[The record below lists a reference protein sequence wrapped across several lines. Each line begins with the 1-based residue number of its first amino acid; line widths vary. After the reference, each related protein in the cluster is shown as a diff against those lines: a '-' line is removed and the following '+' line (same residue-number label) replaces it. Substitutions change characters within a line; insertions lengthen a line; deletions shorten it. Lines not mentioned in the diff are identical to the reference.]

1 MDLAQDDHCLPTS
14 VRWLARAAVA
24 ARCASSVAIMAVGLL
39 GPSAAVVRFPS
50 AAPWPPYFWH
60 AGPSD
65 VVISLIIWAAV
76 LLGGSGVVAG
86 LLATRRGWRPRPRRL
101 LIGSAV
107 AVIAMLLMP
116 PIGSTDVLDY
126 AAYGRIA
133 ALGHSPYVMTPAQ
146 LRSSGD
152 PVGLAAPHTWQHN
165 PSAYGPI
172 ATVTERAASQLAGD
186 SAARTVFWIK
196 IWNALAYLSVA
207 LALDRL
213 LRSDAALRVR
223 AHLLWSVNPLMLF
236 AVIEAGHVDGLGVGA
251 GLAGLLAMRRVDAV
265 HGLLAGALVGVAVAV
280 KAPFALFGG
289 GLCWAARRSPLTLAA
304 LALGAA
310 AVLVPSYLLAGPGA
324 VSAVTNA
331 AHGAVDLYQPWQLLS
346 RMLHWHPVSP
356 RTDAVALVASLLLG
370 VVLLW
375 RLPAGPP
382 GLPAIRPA
390 LALTLAWLIPAPQQR
405 PWFDAMIFP
414 LLAVM
419 PATRLDWIA
428 IVRAAAATAA
438 ELPGARYYRGLRPY
452 WLYRIADLLSRGL
465 VPLTL
470 WVTAAAALWLCVSGR
485 WTSPAGPDGPA
496 AVPRPGQ
503 PQPSSAAGSSRPP

>member
-24 ARCASSVAIMAVGLL
+24 ALCASIVAIMAVGLL

-165 PSAYGPI
+165 PYGPI

-375 RLPAGPP
+375 RFRAARPARDQAGPGP
-382 GLPAIRPA
+382 
-390 LALTLAWLIPAPQQR
+390 
-405 PWFDAMIFP
+405 D
-414 LLAVM
+414 
-419 PATRLDWIA
+419 TRL
-428 IVRAAAATAA
+428 
-438 ELPGARYYRGLRPY
+438 
-452 WLYRIADLLSRGL
+452 ADPR
-465 VPLTL
+465 
-470 WVTAAAALWLCVSGR
+470 TAAAPLVRRHDLPAPCRDAGHPAGLDRDRPGRRGDSSRIAGRAVLPWAASLLALPDRGSPLPRARAADSLGDRGRRALAVRQRSLDIPGRPGWPGRRAPSRPASAEFSGR
-485 WTSPAGPDGPA
+485 
-496 AVPRPGQ
+496 
-503 PQPSSAAGSSRPP
+503 